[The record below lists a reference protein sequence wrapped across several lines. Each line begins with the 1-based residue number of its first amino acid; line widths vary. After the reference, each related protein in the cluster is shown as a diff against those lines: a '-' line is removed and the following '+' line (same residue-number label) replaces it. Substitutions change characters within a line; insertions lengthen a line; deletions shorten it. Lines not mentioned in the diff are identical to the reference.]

1 LYKALTITLD
11 EIFRYL
17 EEADKSYP
25 VSIDEFQAIAKY
37 LEGGEAILWTHD
49 KVNFAIENIL
59 S

>member
-17 EEADKSYP
+17 EEADKFYP

-37 LEGGEAILWTHD
+37 LEGDHIMDTW
-49 KVNFAIENIL
+49 
-59 S
+59 

>member
-1 LYKALTITLD
+1 M
-11 EIFRYL
+11 
-17 EEADKSYP
+17 EEADKFYP

-37 LEGGEAILWTHD
+37 LEGILWTHD

>member
-17 EEADKSYP
+17 EEADKFYP

-37 LEGGEAILWTHD
+37 LEGAILWTHD